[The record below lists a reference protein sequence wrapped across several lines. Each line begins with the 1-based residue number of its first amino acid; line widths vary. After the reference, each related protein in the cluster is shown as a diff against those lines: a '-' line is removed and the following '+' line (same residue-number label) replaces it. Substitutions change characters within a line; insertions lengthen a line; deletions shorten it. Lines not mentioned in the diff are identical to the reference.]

1 MLTIDDCIRS
11 ISVNGKLDTTPR
23 YSVTQAAKFCG
34 LSAYT
39 LRYYDR
45 MGLFPFLQRNPGA
58 KRLFSEADMQWVQL
72 IECLR
77 STGMSIQGIKGYVQL
92 CLQGDSTLKDRL
104 EIVTR
109 QERIM
114 KKQLQDMENH
124 LKLMQFKKYYYENLL
139 KNDK

>member
-114 KKQLQDMENH
+114 KSSFRIWKII
-124 LKLMQFKKYYYENLL
+124 
-139 KNDK
+139 

>member
-39 LRYYDR
+39 LRYYDS

-77 STGMSIQGIKGYVQL
+77 STGMSIQEIKGYVQL
-92 CLQGDSTLKDRL
+92 CLQGDSTLKNRL

-114 KKQLQDMENH
+114 KKQLQDMDE
-124 LKLMQFKKYYYENLL
+124 E
-139 KNDK
+139 